1 MNRPSSFRRALLLA
15 VALLQLG
22 ASGGAAWA
30 DARLDASGPRGPVHL
45 ESRSTGA
52 CLPVHPADC
61 ILHRFLSTLGRV
73 SRPVAIPVALLADRA
88 AIPAGRRLALSELS
102 ERLPDIRGPPLLS

>member
-1 MNRPSSFRRALLLA
+1 MNRPSSFHRSALLAL
-15 VALLQLG
+15 ALLQLG

-30 DARLDASGPRGPVHL
+30 DARLEAGGPRGPVHL
-45 ESRSTGA
+45 ESRSSGT

-61 ILHRFLSTLGRV
+61 ILHRFLSTLGRAG
-73 SRPVAIPVALLADRA
+73 RPLVAPVALESTQA
-88 AIPAGRRLALSELS
+88 AAPTNRGLTYSDLR

>member
-1 MNRPSSFRRALLLA
+1 MNRPSAFHRSALLAL
-15 VALLQLG
+15 ALLQLG

-30 DARLDASGPRGPVHL
+30 DARLDAGGPRGPVHL
-45 ESRSTGA
+45 ESRSSGS

-88 AIPAGRRLALSELS
+88 AIPASRRLALSDLNK
-102 ERLPDIRGPPLLS
+102 RLPDIRGPPLLS